1 MGSAIAFWILAAVIV
16 LAALGVITSKN
27 LFRAALSLIIC
38 LIAVAGIFAL
48 LEADFLAGA
57 QILIY
62 VGAISVII
70 ILAIMLTQN
79 FSTANYTNRLII
91 PAALVALGFFGIVVY
106 SIVKTSWN
114 ISVVSPTTPTTPALA
129 QSLFSQSGYI
139 LPLEITAVLLLAVI
153 IGSVVIAREK

>member
-1 MGSAIAFWILAAVIV
+1 MGSTIAFWILAAIIV

-38 LIAVAGIFAL
+38 LIGVAGVFAL

-79 FSTANYTNRLII
+79 FSTANSTNRLIF
-91 PAALVALGFFGIVVY
+91 PAVLVALVFFGIVVY

-129 QSLFSQSGYI
+129 QSLFSQNGYI

-153 IGSVVIAREK
+153 IGAVVIAREK